1 MKKSLDGKRTLGLFV
16 TSAEDRYES
25 AILRGVFDSVQA
37 SGGHLICFTS
47 GALRSYH
54 GFESKR
60 NILYDLV
67 TSNTLDGLVI
77 SGALG
82 HNIGVDEMT
91 RLCSRY
97 HPLPMVSI
105 ALPMEGIPG
114 LRVDSLTG
122 MRRVVDHLLDAHG
135 KRRVAFI
142 RGPVGQQEADERY
155 LAYCNSL
162 TGHHI
167 RLDPRLVVTGDYT
180 YASGIHAAGML
191 VKEVGRNFDA
201 VVSANDSM
209 ALGAIEVFKTHGI
222 RVPEDVA
229 VTGFDDTDDGRYNQP
244 PLTTVRQSPYEQ
256 GLQAGRMLL
265 EMCEGIEMPLQS
277 LASAALVIRQSC
289 GCGLTNTPSKLVTT
303 TSLAQPASPQN
314 RRERLH
320 ASIAA
325 QSELLAANMPGDWI
339 NHLLDTV
346 FETPESPCPESF
358 LRAWH
363 DLLQVEAIVGNETV
377 WFGILDTLQSA
388 MKPSI
393 QDPALQKKCEDVWAR
408 ARLLVNETNARQQA
422 QRRIASEQQTTDLR
436 RLGETMLTTFDMDSL
451 LDVIALE
458 LPVLGVHSCF
468 LSVYEDPRKPT
479 GWARLLLANDSRGR
493 QSLPPG
499 GVRFSSPELIPD
511 SVGFAP
517 GPGCLV
523 VEALYSK
530 TDQLGFVIFE
540 MPPDHTIISGTL
552 RGLLSSA
559 LQGILLLQQRQK
571 VEAELRRYQNTL
583 EEMVTART
591 EALAESNIKLKRE
604 IEERKAAEQRIRQYS
619 QIVEKMDVG
628 MYVVQAA
635 NLNDEESLQIVA
647 ANPAA
652 LRYSEK
658 TFNEVVSKPMNAV
671 LTTLKEKGFPQ
682 QYLRVINSGHPATL
696 EDRYFNPDGSLREAY
711 AVKVFRLTPNSVGVL
726 FENITEQKL
735 AEERLHQ
742 FNAELEARVDER
754 TAQLAEANR
763 ELESFS
769 YSVSHDLRAPLRT
782 VAGFS
787 RILLDDFSQDMSDEA
802 RGYLRRIHDGAQ
814 HMGHLID
821 DLLAFSRLGRQDLK
835 KSTVD
840 MLTLAREV
848 CDNLSGEYAGRQ
860 VRIVLGLLPPAH
872 ADPSLM
878 TRVYANLIGN
888 AIKYTRQ
895 REVAEIE
902 IGCLHKRGAS
912 IYYVKDNGAGFNMQY
927 ADKLFGVFQRLHRQD
942 EFEGTGVGLATV
954 KRIIAKHG
962 GEIWAEAEEGKGATF
977 YFTLESR

>member
-1 MKKSLDGKRTLGLFV
+1 MKKTLDGKRTLGLFV
-16 TSAEDRYES
+16 TSAEDRYEN
-25 AILRGVFDSVQA
+25 AILRGMFDALQH

-54 GFESKR
+54 GFEYKR

-67 TSNTLDGLVI
+67 TPNTLDGLVI

-82 HNIGVDEMT
+82 HNIGIAEMT
-91 RLCSRY
+91 ALCSRY

-105 ALPMEGIPG
+105 ALPLEGVPG

-122 MRRVVDHLLDAHG
+122 MRRVVDHLLEAHG

-155 LAYCNSL
+155 QAYCNSL
-162 TGHHI
+162 KSHRI
-167 RLDPRLVVTGDYT
+167 PLDLRLVAKGDYT
-180 YASGIHAAGML
+180 YASGVQAAEAL
-191 VKEVGRNFDA
+191 LKAVGLDFDA

-209 ALGAIEVFKTHGI
+209 ALGVIEVFKAHGI
-222 RVPEDVA
+222 RVPDDVA

-256 GLQAGRMLL
+256 GLHAGRMLL
-265 EMCEGIEMPLQS
+265 DLFAGKDLPAQS
-277 LASAALVIRQSC
+277 LASAALIIRQSC
-289 GCGLTNTPSKLVTT
+289 GCSNGAPEKLAAAVTLTPTT
-303 TSLAQPASPQN
+303 NPAAL
-314 RRERLH
+314 REQLH
-320 ASIAA
+320 AAIAA
-325 QSELLAANMPGDWI
+325 QSELLAANMPDDWVSR
-339 NHLLDTV
+339 LLDAV
-346 FETPESPCPESF
+346 FDTPEAF
-358 LRAWH
+358 LRAWQ

-377 WFGILDTLQSA
+377 WFGMLDMLQASMQHVTQPQQWEEA
-388 MKPSI
+388 
-393 QDPALQKKCEDVWAR
+393 WFR
-408 ARLLVNETNARQQA
+408 ARLLINETNARQQA
-422 QRRIASEQQTTDLR
+422 QRRIASEKQSIALR
-436 RLGETMLTTFDMDSL
+436 HLGETMLTTFDMDSL
-451 LDVIALE
+451 LEVIAHE
-458 LPVLGVHSCF
+458 MPALGVRSCF
-468 LSVYEDPRKPT
+468 LSIYEDPRQPT
-479 GWARLLLANDSRGR
+479 GWSRLILACDARGR
-493 QSLPPG
+493 QTLPPG
-499 GVRFSSPELIPD
+499 GVRFSSLELIPD
-511 SVGFAP
+511 SIEFTP
-517 GPGCLV
+517 GQGCLM

-530 TDQLGFVIFE
+530 SDQLGFVIFE
-540 MPPDHTIISGTL
+540 MPPDLTPISGTL

-571 VEAELRRYQNTL
+571 VEAELRVYQNTL
-583 EEMVTART
+583 EEMVKART
-591 EALAESNIKLKRE
+591 EALAESNIRLKQE
-604 IEERKAAEQRIRQYS
+604 IEEREAAEQRIRQYS

-635 NLNDEESLQIVA
+635 NLDDEETLHIVA

-658 TFNEVVSKPMNAV
+658 TFDEVAGKPMNAV
-671 LTTLKEKGFPQ
+671 LTSLKEKGFPQ
-682 QYLRVINSGHPATL
+682 RYLQVMKTGHPAHL

-735 AEERLHQ
+735 AEERLRQ
-742 FNAELEARVDER
+742 FNAELEARVEER
-754 TAQLAEANR
+754 TAQLAAANR

-769 YSVSHDLRAPLRT
+769 YSVSHDLRAPLRSIS
-782 VAGFS
+782 GFA
-787 RILLDDFSQDMSDEA
+787 RILLDDFAQDIPDEA
-802 RGYLRRIHDGAQ
+802 RGYLRRIHEGAQ
-814 HMGHLID
+814 QMGRLID

-840 MLTLAREV
+840 MFALAREV
-848 CDNLSGEYAGRQ
+848 CDSLAGEYAGRQ
-860 VRIVLGLLPPAH
+860 VRIVLGLLPPAY
-872 ADPSLM
+872 ADPGLM

-895 REVAEIE
+895 RDIAEIE

-977 YFTLESR
+977 YFTLGKD